1 MATYL
6 NYPFDPEL
14 FLYNWKNAEDPVK
27 TRLFESS
34 AVVNNPEIQRLIS
47 NGSDFY
53 TIPFY
58 AVLGGTPENYD
69 GATNITLDTPTGV
82 AQNGIVYGRAHG
94 WKAQDFVVDYN
105 SGADPMTQIASQVAH
120 YWNKQRQATM
130 LGILGAVFGI
140 SGNAGWTAHTTDI
153 SSASTTV
160 TAANKLGATTAGD
173 AITAA
178 VGDNADKFDLCF
190 MHSAVANGLAGLQLL
205 DFLKYTDE
213 NGVQRP
219 LRIGTYNGL
228 TVIVDDGCPVTAA
241 TQSVAAKYTTY
252 FLGSGAIQFAPAPV
266 KNAAEVTRDAL
277 TAGGYDALVTR
288 VRETIHPNGF
298 SFTKPGSGYTA
309 SPTTAQL
316 SASANWSIV
325 ADPKNIALAKVVS
338 NA

>member
-120 YWNKQRQATM
+120 
-130 LGILGAVFGI
+130 
-140 SGNAGWTAHTTDI
+140 
-153 SSASTTV
+153 
-160 TAANKLGATTAGD
+160 
-173 AITAA
+173 
-178 VGDNADKFDLCF
+178 
-190 MHSAVANGLAGLQLL
+190 
-205 DFLKYTDE
+205 
-213 NGVQRP
+213 
-219 LRIGTYNGL
+219 
-228 TVIVDDGCPVTAA
+228 
-241 TQSVAAKYTTY
+241 
-252 FLGSGAIQFAPAPV
+252 
-266 KNAAEVTRDAL
+266 
-277 TAGGYDALVTR
+277 
-288 VRETIHPNGF
+288 
-298 SFTKPGSGYTA
+298 
-309 SPTTAQL
+309 
-316 SASANWSIV
+316 
-325 ADPKNIALAKVVS
+325 
-338 NA
+338 